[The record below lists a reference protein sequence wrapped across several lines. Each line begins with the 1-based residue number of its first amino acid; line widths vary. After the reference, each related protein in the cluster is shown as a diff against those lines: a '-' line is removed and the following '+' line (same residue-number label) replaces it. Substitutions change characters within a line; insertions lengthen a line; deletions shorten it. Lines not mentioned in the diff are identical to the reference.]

1 MESYFT
7 ISEFAKLRNININS
21 LRYYEKIGV
30 LLPAYIDPSTKYRY
44 YSAEQLLILDTI
56 LWCIDIGIPLK
67 DLKQY
72 QNNNKFMGQK
82 LLEDGRRI
90 AMQKMEDIKSGLEK
104 LDYLLKCQELNHEYK
119 TRKDIY
125 MRDFP
130 ERHFLIKKWPDDL
143 DNLQMLKNLNTSLF
157 LYAEKKKMQPVSPCG
172 VIILFEEHMPAILY
186 IYCEILKNYNDEC
199 VFTIPIGRFLCKQ
212 IKTTG
217 WLPVNHLIQLIQ
229 DEPEFPS
236 GNFTAIVS
244 NMILNEQ
251 VFGLNHTEIQISN
264 QIIFE
269 NISDFA

>member
-90 AMQKMEDIKSGLEK
+90 AIQKMEDIKSGLEK
-104 LDYLLKCQELNHEYK
+104 LDYLLKCQEFNHQYK
-119 TRKDIY
+119 TRKDVY

-130 ERHFLIKKWPDDL
+130 ERHFLIKKWPDNL

-157 LYAEKKKMQPVSPCG
+157 LYAEKKKMQPVSPHLHTYPG
-172 VIILFEEHMPAILY
+172 YVILIV
-186 IYCEILKNYNDEC
+186 EIL
-199 VFTIPIGRFLCKQ
+199 Q
-212 IKTTG
+212 
-217 WLPVNHLIQLIQ
+217 
-229 DEPEFPS
+229 
-236 GNFTAIVS
+236 
-244 NMILNEQ
+244 
-251 VFGLNHTEIQISN
+251 
-264 QIIFE
+264 
-269 NISDFA
+269 